1 MRKNSKT
8 AAKAKTSTSLIPFT
22 KFVILAPANS
32 ELARALA
39 AIHAGFT
46 SPDVNTVHGLFNQLV
61 PEGESFNV
69 QAKTRKDMSLIS
81 ESYFSDPDN
90 AVHVGDDDDTGEK
103 KPRKRRAVA
112 DEGDNAPDDEDEGK
126 PSRKRRAAA
135 DDNDTDG
142 DDNEGDDNEGD
153 ETPDFSEMKASE
165 LRTWICE
172 SGNFNHE
179 KDSPDWSADWLASDI
194 RAAYK
199 AAVKAKD
206 VKKQTAL
213 LRKNAERIFGV
224 QTKWAEA
231 EIDLET
237 AEERVEK
244 KDGDTNLGRG
254 RRGDDTKIALL
265 AARAVAAGY
274 GKPAA

>member
-8 AAKAKTSTSLIPFT
+8 AAKAKTSTSLIP
-22 KFVILAPANS
+22 FVILAPANS

-90 AVHVGDDDDTGEK
+90 AVHVGDDDNDTGEK
-103 KPRKRRAVA
+103 KPRKRRAAA

-126 PSRKRRAAA
+126 PSRNKRRAAA
-135 DDNDTDG
+135 NDDNDDDNDG
-142 DDNEGDDNEGD
+142 DNGDD
-153 ETPDFSEMKASE
+153 ETPDFSGMKASE
-165 LRTWICE
+165 LRAWICE

-179 KDSPDWSADWLASDI
+179 KDSPDWSADWIAPDI

-224 QTKWAEA
+224 QTKWAES

-237 AEERVEK
+237 AEGRVEK